1 MAKKTA
7 GQAPRVERKTTR
19 QKSAPGIESRVAS
32 RVSAHRQPPQ
42 PMRFAALTPERW
54 PDLEVLFG
62 ERGACGGCWCM
73 AWRLPRKEFDAGKGP
88 KNRGAFREIVERGD
102 APGVLAYAGVQPI
115 GWCAIAPRQV
125 YVALERSRVLK
136 PLDEQ
141 PVWSVSCFFVRK
153 DWRRTGLGTDLLIAA
168 VDFAGKRGAKIVEG
182 YPIIPHSREMPAV
195 FAWTGT
201 VRLFEKAG
209 FRKAGAH
216 SKARP
221 IMRIAVK

>member
-1 MAKKTA
+1 MQKRKSNPRSKRASPALPGSLKNERRGREPARRIEKKS
-7 GQAPRVERKTTR
+7 QLLRFVSL
-19 QKSAPGIESRVAS
+19 SAD
-32 RVSAHRQPPQ
+32 
-42 PMRFAALTPERW
+42 RW
-54 PDLEVLFG
+54 SDLETLFG

-88 KNRGAFREIVERGD
+88 GNRSAFRKIVTQGD
-102 APGVLAYAGVQPI
+102 APGVLALVGDEPV
-115 GWCAIAPRQV
+115 GWCAVAPRQT

-136 PLDEQ
+136 PLDNQ

-153 DWRRTGLGTDLLIAA
+153 DRRRAGLGTQLLSAA

-182 YPIIPHSREMPAV
+182 YPIIPHSENVPAP

-201 VRLFEKAG
+201 VELFEKAG
-209 FRKAGAH
+209 FTKAGAH

-221 IMRIAVK
+221 IMRIAVQS